1 MKEEEIRPN
10 DLFEKYLSLAKKDCD
25 ILFKNKPTINF
36 NCPIHPKQSGFNIF
50 VKNGF
55 NYKQCKICFSIYNSP
70 RHKNEIYNSF
80 YKNGKSV
87 EFWST
92 EFYKKTAQSRKEKL
106 WKPKVKALINN
117 PILERPIKEYSVVD
131 IGGGY
136 GMFAETLKEE
146 KPKNIFVIEPNINL
160 ADICRKKG
168 INVIEKFFNEIHKED
183 LPKGSKIFT
192 SFELIEHL
200 HNPRGFLLSL
210 RKIMEPG
217 DLLYMTTLTSSGI
230 DIKELKSKSKA
241 ITPPQHINFIS
252 VSGIQE
258 FLQKEGFKKV
268 VITTPGEID
277 IDILK
282 KNKDSLE
289 KGFLLDI
296 LNTFSNDSLDELQK
310 LIAKNKM
317 SSHMLITA
325 RL

>member
-1 MKEEEIRPN
+1 
-10 DLFEKYLSLAKKDCD
+10 
-25 ILFKNKPTINF
+25 
-36 NCPIHPKQSGFNIF
+36 
-50 VKNGF
+50 
-55 NYKQCKICFSIYNSP
+55 
-70 RHKNEIYNSF
+70 
-80 YKNGKSV
+80 
-87 EFWST
+87 
-92 EFYKKTAQSRKEKL
+92 
-106 WKPKVKALINN
+106 
-117 PILERPIKEYSVVD
+117 
-131 IGGGY
+131 
-136 GMFAETLKEE
+136 
-146 KPKNIFVIEPNINL
+146 
-160 ADICRKKG
+160 
-168 INVIEKFFNEIHKED
+168 
-183 LPKGSKIFT
+183 
-192 SFELIEHL
+192 
-200 HNPRGFLLSL
+200 
-210 RKIMEPG
+210 MEPG